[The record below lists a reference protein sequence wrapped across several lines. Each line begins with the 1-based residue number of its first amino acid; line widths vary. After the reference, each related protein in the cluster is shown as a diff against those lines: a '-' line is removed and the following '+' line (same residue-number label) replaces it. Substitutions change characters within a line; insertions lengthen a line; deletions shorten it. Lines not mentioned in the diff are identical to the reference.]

1 MNNENS
7 IEVENKEVKTK
18 KKIKTALEIRNEMLK
33 KKAEFEKEF
42 NKKMKELDK
51 KETEKKFKK
60 VLSLLTKNHY
70 KFNDKDVQDF
80 EEYILTCLELKKEA
94 KKENTE
100 NA

>member
-60 VLSLLTKNHY
+60 VLNLLTKNHY

-80 EEYILTCLELKKEA
+80 EEYILTCLELKKEE
-94 KKENTE
+94 KN
-100 NA
+100 